1 MTWRIILQLALSG
14 LSIGSMYALVGLAL
28 VLPFKASGI
37 VNFAQG
43 EIVTFGAYLA
53 LILSGLGLPYL
64 AVVPLV
70 LVGAAMFGMATERLL
85 IRPIAN
91 QSEFTLVIV
100 TFAIGF
106 IIKAAIRLHW
116 QDNTFSIDAPFV
128 GPPLVLGALRLNPAY
143 LVFILSTVVVVAA
156 LFLFFGYSKFGK
168 AMRATAL
175 DPIAAKLMGIRI
187 GSVFSA
193 AWALSTML
201 GAFVGLLL
209 APVIGINP
217 EIGHLILKG
226 LVAAVIGGFS
236 SLGGAVVGGLL
247 LGLLETYAGAFFGA
261 TFKNLVPFGVLI
273 LLLLLRPQGLAGA
286 SSVRRV

>member
-14 LSIGSMYALVGLAL
+14 LSIGSIYALVGLAL

-128 GPPLVLGALRLNPAY
+128 GPPLALGALRLNPAY

>member
-1 MTWRIILQLALSG
+1 
-14 LSIGSMYALVGLAL
+14 
-28 VLPFKASGI
+28 
-37 VNFAQG
+37 
-43 EIVTFGAYLA
+43 
-53 LILSGLGLPYL
+53 
-64 AVVPLV
+64 
-70 LVGAAMFGMATERLL
+70 
-85 IRPIAN
+85 
-91 QSEFTLVIV
+91 
-100 TFAIGF
+100 
-106 IIKAAIRLHW
+106 
-116 QDNTFSIDAPFV
+116 
-128 GPPLVLGALRLNPAY
+128 
-143 LVFILSTVVVVAA
+143 
-156 LFLFFGYSKFGK
+156 
-168 AMRATAL
+168 MRATAL
-175 DPIAAKLMGIRI
+175 DPIAARLMGIRI

-273 LLLLLRPQGLAGA
+273 LILLVRPQGLAGA

>member
-1 MTWRIILQLALSG
+1 MSWRILFQLAFSA
-14 LSIGSMYALVGLAL
+14 LSIGGLYALVCLAL
-28 VLPFKASGI
+28 VRPFKASGI

-53 LILSGLGLPYL
+53 LVLAGLGLPYL

-70 LVGAAMFGMATERLL
+70 LTGAAVLGVIIERLL
-85 IRPIAN
+85 IRPIVN

-143 LVFILSTVVVVAA
+143 LVFIVSTVVVVAA

-193 AWALSTML
+193 AWGLSTML

>member
-14 LSIGSMYALVGLAL
+14 LSIGSIYALVGLAL

-70 LVGAAMFGMATERLL
+70 LVGAAMFGMAAERLL

-91 QSEFTLVIV
+91 QPEFTLVIV

-175 DPIAAKLMGIRI
+175 DPIAARLMGIRI

>member
-14 LSIGSMYALVGLAL
+14 LSIGSIYALVALAL

-70 LVGAAMFGMATERLL
+70 LVGGALLGAAIERVL
-85 IRPIAN
+85 IRPIVH
-91 QSEFTLVIV
+91 QPEFTLVIV

-143 LVFILSTVVVVAA
+143 LVYIASTIVVVTA
-156 LFLFFGYSKFGK
+156 LFAFFSYSKFGK
-168 AMRATAL
+168 AMRAAAL
-175 DPIAAKLMGIRI
+175 DSVAARLMGIRI
-187 GSVFSA
+187 GSVFSV

-236 SLGGAVVGGLL
+236 SLGGAVAGGLL

-261 TFKNLVPFGVLI
+261 TFKNLVPFGVLV

-286 SSVRRV
+286 SSARRV